1 MSEYEASVRMIQDTT
16 IRPGP
21 DSPLPVNTIQTVLVE
36 DDDIFYSVKQRQNIV
51 VKVKRENV
59 AKINTV
65 SLTNVGFSYLSIFI
79 V

>member
-51 VKVKRENV
+51 VKRENV

>member
-16 IRPGP
+16 IRPEPG
-21 DSPLPVNTIQTVLVE
+21 SPLPVNTIQTVLVNDE
-36 DDDIFYSVKQRQNIV
+36 DDDIFYSVKQTQNV
-51 VKVKRENV
+51 VVKRENV

>member
-16 IRPGP
+16 IRPEPG
-21 DSPLPVNTIQTVLVE
+21 SPLPVNTIQTVLVNDE
-36 DDDIFYSVKQRQNIV
+36 DDDIFYSVKQTQNV
-51 VKVKRENV
+51 AVKRENV

>member
-16 IRPGP
+16 IRPEPG
-21 DSPLPVNTIQTVLVE
+21 SPLPVNTIQTVLVNDE
-36 DDDIFYSVKQRQNIV
+36 DDDIFYSVKQRQNV
-51 VKVKRENV
+51 AVKRENV